1 MCPYSSSRRLSSISS
16 RNCLRKWSRSLLR
29 NPSRSRGF
37 SRIRLSNWP
46 NPSPKLSLRMTRK
59 WSRVSTTTLM
69 KMARKRRSTGRNV
82 CAPIIFSFS
91 FPSIGRS
98 PDFKLPRRI
107 RKRRQNAR
115 LKSLLAPKNAL
126 MVLHELHPEL
136 KMLVSEQVSNTNQM
150 SYIVDI
156 EIDGQSFRGIGM
168 SKNAAKQAASES
180 ALKAVLLKKI
190 EESNSGAAAAPI
202 KSESAD
208 EEMPLAD
215 AAKSAEGESADG
227 ATNGDQPKTRAPP
240 EDDVPWGSLASFALY
255 KLFSEWQSQGFQL
268 SSVTGLHHM
277 TGVAKPPPAP
287 TPMKKLPEDAHTK
300 HPVQL
305 LNQLYPGCLY
315 HENREGAP
323 PKMTF
328 TFSVVVNDQ
337 TFKGVETH
345 FSTILQHP
353 RRASL
358 LRAGLHEQVLE
369 QMPILRAPHKR
380 YLTCRLSR
388 APSLCLTSILRSL
401 RFSGNSGA

>member
-1 MCPYSSSRRLSSISS
+1 MWGRFNTRSSAQQ
-16 RNCLRKWSRSLLR
+16 NA
-29 NPSRSRGF
+29 NQGQAQ
-37 SRIRLSNWP
+37 NQ
-46 NPSPKLSLRMTRK
+46 NY
-59 WSRVSTTTLM
+59 
-69 KMARKRRSTGRNV
+69 STGRSGYNTRNSYTTGAAYV
-82 CAPIIFSFS
+82 T
-91 FPSIGRS
+91 PSPTQQQAAQQYQQPELPPKVEPVTPSKPVEVKGILKNTPQQLAEPKPEAQPEDDSKMESSLDDDLDEDGKKKKKHWKKRS

-337 TFKGVETH
+337 TFKGVGSNKKEAKKECAKH
-345 FSTILQHP
+345 ALQ
-353 RRASL
+353 AL
-358 LRAGLHEQVLE
+358 GVV
-369 QMPILRAPHKR
+369 
-380 YLTCRLSR
+380 Y
-388 APSLCLTSILRSL
+388 PSEPTPT
-401 RFSGNSGA
+401 A